1 MITFMKY
8 LLVFMFVV
16 WAVAFC
22 IHDFTLLDALV
33 DFFIGG
39 FLGFSV
45 ASFVHDRR
53 W

>member
-1 MITFMKY
+1 MKY

-33 DFFIGG
+33 DFSMGG
-39 FLGFSV
+39 FLGFCIS
-45 ASFVHDRR
+45 SFLFGRKR
-53 W
+53 